1 MNDSTNLIGHKC
13 GFVAVIGRPN
23 VGKSTL
29 LNLLLGEKIALVSH
43 KANATRKRLKG
54 IVMHSGNQIIF
65 VDTPGMHARE
75 KELNMY
81 MMNEALKAIGDADLS
96 VFITDTRRSL
106 EDYEEFLTH
115 AAGRPHIVVINKTDL
130 LSKEELTVKLLE
142 YAKYQSRFLEIVP
155 VSASKDRGK
164 KQLLDAISSHLPE
177 SPYLYDPDYITDE
190 KSRDIYKEII
200 REELFNGL
208 SDEIPYEA
216 DIVIDKIEENPTL
229 DKVKATIIV
238 NRESQKGMVIGKGGT
253 ALKRIGTKA
262 RLALEA
268 FSGKKIFLELFVRV
282 EKGWVSDKS
291 KLKAFGYD
299 SDI

>member
-1 MNDSTNLIGHKC
+1 MSKC

-54 IVMHSGNQIIF
+54 IVMHGDNQIIF
-65 VDTPGMHARE
+65 VDTPGMHARD
-75 KELNMY
+75 KELNIY
-81 MMNEALKAIGDADLS
+81 MMSEALKAIGDADLT

-115 AAGRPHIVVINKTDL
+115 AEGKPHIIVINKTDL

-142 YAKYQSRFLEIVP
+142 YGKFQSKFLEIVP
-155 VSASKDRGK
+155 VSAAKDRGK
-164 KQLLDAISSHLPE
+164 KQLLEAICAHLPE

-216 DIVIDKIEENPTL
+216 DIIIDKIEESATL
-229 DKVKATIIV
+229 DKVRATIIV
-238 NRESQKGMVIGKGGT
+238 NRESQKGMVIGKGGV

-262 RLALEA
+262 RLALEE

-299 SDI
+299 QEV

>member
-1 MNDSTNLIGHKC
+1 MNTKC

-54 IVMHSGNQIIF
+54 IVMHGDSQIVF
-65 VDTPGMHARE
+65 VDTPGMHTRE

-81 MMNEALKAIGDADLS
+81 MMNEALKAIGDADLT

-106 EDYEEFLTH
+106 EDYEEFLNH
-115 AAGRPHIVVINKTDL
+115 ADGKPHIVAINKTDL

-142 YAKYQSRFLEIVP
+142 YTKFQSKFLEIVP
-155 VSASKDRGK
+155 ISAGKSKGK
-164 KQLLDAISSHLPE
+164 KQLLDAICTHLPL
-177 SPYLYDPDYITDE
+177 SPYLYDPEYITDE
-190 KSRDIYKEII
+190 NSREIYKEII

-216 DIVIDKIEENPTL
+216 DVVIDKIEEKNTI
-229 DKVKATIIV
+229 DKVRATIVV
-238 NRESQKGMVIGKGGT
+238 NRESQKGMVIGKGGE

-262 RLALEA
+262 RHALEA

-299 SDI
+299 ND